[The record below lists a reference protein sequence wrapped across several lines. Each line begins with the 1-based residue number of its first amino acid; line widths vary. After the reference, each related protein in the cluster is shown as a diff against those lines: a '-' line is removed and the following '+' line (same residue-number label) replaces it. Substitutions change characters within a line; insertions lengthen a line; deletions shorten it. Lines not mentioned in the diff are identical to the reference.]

1 MIDYEGRRFRP
12 EEGGGTEATYHQDG
26 DIIWAESSGG
36 AVKRGALT
44 GICRP
49 DGTLLFGYTRVMAD
63 GTLIVGSCTSTP
75 TLLDDGRVV
84 LNEQWERYLPVASA
98 GVSRIVETR

>member
-1 MIDYEGRRFRP
+1 MIDYEGRRFQP
-12 EEGGGTEATYHQDG
+12 EEGGGTEATYHQNG

-36 AVKRGALT
+36 AVKRGSVT
-44 GICRP
+44 GTCGP
-49 DGTLLFGYTRVMAD
+49 DGTLRFAYTRVMDD

-84 LNEQWERYLPVASA
+84 LNEQWERYLPAASA
-98 GVSRIVETR
+98 GTSCIIEVR